1 LVNGSFVAT
10 TTGTLTKTNR
20 QAMPN
25 HDFSKWPMPGEIAR
39 VMLFLCSDDAK
50 AIHGTALSVYGV
62 TLMRSQT
69 LDRIPVVT

>member
-1 LVNGSFVAT
+1 
-10 TTGTLTKTNR
+10 
-20 QAMPN
+20 MPN
-25 HDFSKWPMPGEIAR
+25 HDFSKWPMSGEIAR

-69 LDRIPVVT
+69 PDRIPVVT